1 MTAWE
6 KEWKLNA
13 DDKIMGD
20 PDVSRFRLV
29 LKGSGNFKY
38 YAMEYEDG
46 EMSDVWKNCC
56 LVPRGAMP
64 LAFDGGQPL
73 PPWDNNNSV
82 VVGKYKAAIRSGF
95 ERSNANTNRLECEL
109 DFGAKK
115 KRWAMLFLLRGAI
128 ANGAGGPTDLLM
140 VMYGKK
146 FEWSVAGAAGP
157 IEDGTGHG
165 NSL

>member
-29 LKGSGNFKY
+29 QKSAGSFKY
-38 YAMEYEDG
+38 YVMEYEEG
-46 EMSDVWKNCC
+46 EMSDVWKNCF
-56 LVPRGAMP
+56 LVPRGSVP
-64 LAFDGGQPL
+64 LPYDGTQPL
-73 PPWDNNNSV
+73 PPWDINN
-82 VVGKYKAAIRSGF
+82 AAIVSKYNAAVKSGLD
-95 ERSNANTNRLECEL
+95 RTNANTNRLECEL
-109 DFGAKK
+109 TFAGK

-128 ANGAGGPTDLLM
+128 ANGAGGPTDLLL
-140 VMYGKK
+140 VMQGKK
-146 FEWSVAGAAGP
+146 FQWTVAGGVGP